1 MDISAML
8 EVQVDEVKE
17 VDSKENVTPK
27 DLIPS
32 VTIAPPPI
40 SQDENNFY
48 KLMFGNDIS
57 IVRFRKIHCT
67 ACDIH
72 IGSAPAQAHNML
84 EHPVLHTLLCAK
96 CREFYGD
103 GTFEQGDDAT
113 DMFCRWC
120 ANGGNLYCCSY
131 CSNTFCYK
139 CIKRNFDSLVRKK
152 IEADEKW
159 KCFVCNPVDL
169 YTARATCW
177 ALLQHVQAVARIL
190 QSDRG
195 ISPEDL
201 EERMNLDESECCPR
215 RRKRKRRKTGSNSE
229 DEDET
234 YDPNFNNEPIT
245 AKRRSLKR
253 RYKHRR
259 ITISNGTVPRLVPI
273 KQCFSSSTEN
283 NSMPPEVSTSLCSVE
298 SIKVDNATAKLGS
311 ASVSSVPIKTQEN
324 SLSSRSDQTIQEK
337 IDSPN
342 VKTTSYNSTINAVPT
357 VKLLQSTA
365 AFKPMHTIIASRVQP
380 KNSFQATYYPA
391 TQMVTIPN
399 QKHHIMLNRS
409 RVLLPKPKKVVQM
422 MMTPNVIN
430 LDSDSDEPSAVQLM
444 NSQNMQCM
452 PLHKNV
458 TFNTDPQSTI
468 AVPVALVSTD
478 NSCSNNRIKI
488 NEVVEQPLRELC
500 TNFKKSEKNFSQI
513 VFLPYKEQFNHILD
527 NLKIKF
533 HQILENKRSEGTSTN
548 IIQEARSKIQYLY
561 DEICNTI
568 TQLVYINDRIVRDH
582 GSWERSHNAE
592 NKVVEKRITRPL
604 SLEEN
609 NKIPLDMI
617 CVSDTIESDNE
628 DVITMNPSELVLSTN
643 ILEAFSKKK
652 RMVNQ
657 CVGSPIFYADKSIQV
672 FDYESKDYEKTIGHS
687 ILMKANN
694 DSSVKDDSLQPIIT
708 SNEHFGKYQEQFIF
722 YLQHIEDNGIEIDDS
737 SNDVVLES
745 LTGVEMDSSS
755 PEILINEIPSINL
768 SKSKLNDLPT
778 TKRNYEKDRK
788 TKTMN
793 NVPEAEL
800 LLSVSKP
807 VPNNLR
813 LEETSI
819 YNRGI
824 NAEIEKKHMKIASS
838 TLPKTQNL
846 DIKKA
851 IETVINSLIANE
863 TNSIENLNNATTE
876 DDITII
882 ED

>member
-67 ACDIH
+67 ACDVH

-190 QSDRG
+190 QNDRG

-283 NSMPPEVSTSLCSVE
+283 NSMPPE
-298 SIKVDNATAKLGS
+298 
-311 ASVSSVPIKTQEN
+311 EN

-337 IDSPN
+337 IDPPN

-380 KNSFQATYYPA
+380 KNS
-391 TQMVTIPN
+391 
-399 QKHHIMLNRS
+399 
-409 RVLLPKPKKVVQM
+409 
-422 MMTPNVIN
+422 
-430 LDSDSDEPSAVQLM
+430 DSDEPSAVQLM
-444 NSQNMQCM
+444 NSQNMQNM
-452 PLHKNV
+452 ALHKNV

-628 DVITMNPSELVLSTN
+628 DVITMDPSELVLSTN

-657 CVGSPIFYADKSIQV
+657 CVGSPSIFYADKSIQV
-672 FDYESKDYEKTIGHS
+672 FDFESKDYEKTIGHS

-694 DSSVKDDSLQPIIT
+694 DSSVKDDNLQPIIT

-745 LTGVEMDSSS
+745 LTSVEMDSST

-778 TKRNYEKDRK
+778 TQRNYEKDRK

-793 NVPEAEL
+793 NVPEEL

-819 YNRGI
+819 YNRSI

-863 TNSIENLNNATTE
+863 TNSTENLNNATTE

>member
-67 ACDIH
+67 ACDVH

-84 EHPVLHTLLCAK
+84 EHPVLRTLLCTK
-96 CREFYGD
+96 CKEFYGD

-139 CIKRNFDSLVRKK
+139 CIRRNFDSLVRKK

-159 KCFVCNPVDL
+159 KCFVCNPADL
-169 YTARATCW
+169 YAARATCW
-177 ALLQHVQAVARIL
+177 ALLQHVQAVAKIL
-190 QSDRG
+190 QNDKG
-195 ISPEDL
+195 MSPEDI

-234 YDPNFNNEPIT
+234 YDPNLINEPVT
-245 AKRRSLKR
+245 TKRRSLKR
-253 RYKHRR
+253 RHKHRR

-283 NSMPPEVSTSLCSVE
+283 SSKPPESGSTFVSP
-298 SIKVDNATAKLGS
+298 
-311 ASVSSVPIKTQEN
+311 VPIKTQEN
-324 SLSSRSDQTIQEK
+324 LLSSQSDQTIQEK
-337 IDSPN
+337 VDPPN
-342 VKTTSYNSTINAVPT
+342 VKTTLYNSTINAVPT

-365 AFKPMHTIIASRVQP
+365 AFKPMHTIIASRVQA
-380 KNSFQATYYPA
+380 KN
-391 TQMVTIPN
+391 
-399 QKHHIMLNRS
+399 
-409 RVLLPKPKKVVQM
+409 
-422 MMTPNVIN
+422 
-430 LDSDSDEPSAVQLM
+430 SDSDEPSAIQLM
-444 NSQNMQCM
+444 NSQNMQNM
-452 PLHKNV
+452 PLNKNTTV
-458 TFNTDPQSTI
+458 NADSQPTT

-478 NSCSNNRIKI
+478 NNSSNNKTII

-500 TNFKKSEKNFSQI
+500 TKNFKKSEKNFSQI
-513 VFLPYKEQFNHILD
+513 VFLPYKEQFNHTLD
-527 NLKIKF
+527 NLKVKF
-533 HQILENKRSEGTSTN
+533 HQILENTRSEETSTN
-548 IIQEARSKIQYLY
+548 IIQEARSKIQHLY
-561 DEICNTI
+561 DEICNTV
-568 TQLVYINDRIVRDH
+568 TQLACINDRIVRDY
-582 GSWERSHNAE
+582 GSWERSHNTG
-592 NKVVEKRITRPL
+592 NKVIKKLITRAL

-609 NKIPLDMI
+609 NKIPLDMT
-617 CVSDTIESDNE
+617 CVSDTTEFVNE
-628 DVITMNPSELVLSTN
+628 DVITMNPSDLVLSTN
-643 ILEAFSKKK
+643 IFEAFSKKK
-652 RMVNQ
+652 RMISQ
-657 CVGSPIFYADKSIQV
+657 CVGNSSIFYADKSIQV
-672 FDYESKDYEKTIGHS
+672 YDLESKDYEKTIGHS

-694 DSSVKDDSLQPIIT
+694 NPSTKNNSSQPIIT
-708 SNEHFGKYQEQFIF
+708 SNKHFGKYQEQFIF
-722 YLQHIEDNGIEIDDS
+722 YLQHIEDHGIEIDDS

-745 LTGVEMDSSS
+745 LTGIEMDSST
-755 PEILINEIPSINL
+755 PKILMNEIPSINL
-768 SKSKLNDLPT
+768 SKSTKLNDLPT
-778 TKRNYEKDRK
+778 SQKNREKNRK

-800 LLSVSKP
+800 ILSVSKP
-807 VPNNLR
+807 IPNNLR
-813 LEETSI
+813 FVETSI
-819 YNRGI
+819 NNRDI
-824 NAEIEKKHMKIASS
+824 NTEVEKQRTKITSS
-838 TLPKTQNL
+838 IIPKRQNL

-851 IETVINSLIANE
+851 IETVINSLIAND
-863 TNSIENLNNATTE
+863 TNSTENLNNATTE